1 MPRALFMVN
10 GLGLGNSTRCYAIIQ
25 ELTRR
30 GVSVEVITSGNGT
43 WFFKDK
49 PEVGRIDEI
58 PALQYGKKDGRIS
71 VVRTLGAVGKMI
83 GSLRAAEAVV
93 ASAIDRFRP
102 DFVVADSSYSFRP
115 VKRAGIPL
123 AALNNS
129 DMVVRGVRNLGN
141 CPRSVLPQ
149 YTFVEFPDYLYHRRV
164 PDLVVSPRLD
174 PKDRVE
180 AGPFR
185 AVGPIVRHECE
196 PTAVSN
202 QPPSRVVIMLSG
214 SAFGSQVNLAK
225 EFPGITIDVMGRDG
239 SLPGVNFHGRVRDSL
254 PLLRQADLVVV
265 NGGFSAVSEA
275 VFLRKP
281 TIVIPVPRH
290 AEQWANG
297 RTVEVLNLGMSADED
312 DLEGAIARGLADIEK
327 YRAGYRALATVRNGA
342 EDAADLLLGLGA
354 RR

>member
-30 GVSVEVITSGNGT
+30 GVSVEVVTSGNGT

-71 VVRTLGAVGKMI
+71 MARTLGGLGKMVN
-83 GSLRAAEAVV
+83 SLRAAEAVV
-93 ASAIDRFRP
+93 ATAIDRFRP

-129 DMVVRGVRNLGN
+129 DMVVRGMRSLGN
-141 CPRSVLPQ
+141 RPASVLPQ
-149 YTFVEFPDYLYHRRV
+149 YLFVEFPDYLYHGRV

-174 PKDRVE
+174 PKDR
-180 AGPFR
+180 AHSGPFR
-185 AVGPIVRHECE
+185 AVGPIVRRECE
-196 PTAVSN
+196 PTPISDR
-202 QPPSRVVIMLSG
+202 PPSRVAIMLSG
-214 SAFGSQVNLAK
+214 SAFGSQVNLTK
-225 EFPGITIDVMGRDG
+225 EFPGLTIDVMGREG
-239 SLPGVNFHGRVRDSL
+239 SLPGVTFHGRVRDSL

-297 RTVEVLNLGMSADED
+297 RTIEVLNLGMSADED
-312 DLEGAIARGLADIEK
+312 DLQGAIGSALRNIEN
-327 YRAGYRALATVRNGA
+327 YRAGYRMLPTVRNGA
-342 EDAADLLLGLGA
+342 EEAADLLLGLTGP
-354 RR
+354 R

>member
-1 MPRALFMVN
+1 MTRALFMVN

-30 GVSVEVITSGNGT
+30 GVTVEIVTSGNGT

-49 PEVGRIDEI
+49 PEVGRIDEV

-71 VVRTLGAVGKMI
+71 MARTLGAVGKMVN
-83 GSLRAAEAVV
+83 SLRAAEQVV
-93 ASAIDRFRP
+93 ATAIERFRP

-115 VKRAGIPL
+115 VKRAGVPL

-129 DMVVRGVRNLGN
+129 DMVVRGIRNLGN
-141 CPRSVLPQ
+141 RPRSVLPQ
-149 YTFVEFPDYLYHRRV
+149 YTFVEFPDYLYHGRV

-174 PKDRVE
+174 PNDR
-180 AGPFR
+180 AQSGRFR
-185 AVGPIVRHECE
+185 AVGPIVRHDCV
-196 PTAVSN
+196 PTPISD

-214 SAFGSQVNLAK
+214 SAFGSQVNMAR

-239 SLPGVNFHGRVRDSL
+239 NLPGVNFHGRVRDSL

-297 RTVEVLNLGMSADED
+297 RTVEVLNLGLSADED
-312 DLEGAIARGLADIEK
+312 DLEGAIATGLANIEK
-327 YRAGYRALATVRNGA
+327 YRAGYRALPVVRNGA
-342 EDAADLLLGLGA
+342 EEAADLLLNFG
-354 RR
+354 RHR